1 MAMPSPLLIPSMD
14 REGLPQPP
22 PSVAPSL
29 GLKPPPGPN
38 PLAARTLPPVPKSSG
53 SPEDWA
59 TPAMVT
65 PHSVFRAR
73 GCEKPSQGGL
83 GTDSIN
89 IHKLCSG
96 AAGEVQ
102 ESAEREVQHWNDSHE
117 PTWPPQP

>member
-65 PHSVFRAR
+65 PHSVFRDR
-73 GCEKPSQGGL
+73 GCEKPSQGGP
-83 GTDSIN
+83 GTDS
-89 IHKLCSG
+89 L
-96 AAGEVQ
+96 
-102 ESAEREVQHWNDSHE
+102 
-117 PTWPPQP
+117 